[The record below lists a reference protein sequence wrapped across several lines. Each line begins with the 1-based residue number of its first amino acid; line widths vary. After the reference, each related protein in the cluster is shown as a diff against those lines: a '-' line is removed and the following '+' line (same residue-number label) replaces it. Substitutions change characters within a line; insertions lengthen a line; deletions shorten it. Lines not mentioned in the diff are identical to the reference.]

1 MIGGAAALT
10 DEELAAEVARRLGV
24 ATGQGAAAPR
34 GQQEGA
40 APAVLR
46 RVQLVEELR
55 VGLAEAA
62 AAAALAAWTLVPAA
76 AAAAPPDAADALL
89 AIARAAGRA
98 AAEKRAGRRDVV
110 PAIERPRGYGTKQWF
125 VVDTPA
131 AAVSAAVA
139 VPPRGVVR
147 GSFADAE
154 GYVSLPGVR
163 GQLDPVAIFC
173 GFVSEAEAEAY
184 WEAANPGVA
193 LLRIPRRRFA

>member
-24 ATGQGAAAPR
+24 ATGPGAAAPP

-40 APAVLR
+40 APAILR
-46 RVQLVEELR
+46 RVQLVDELR
-55 VGLAEAA
+55 AGLAEAA
-62 AAAALAAWTLVPAA
+62 AAAALAGGPAPAA

-125 VVDTPA
+125 VVDTPTAAVRA
-131 AAVSAAVA
+131 AAG
-139 VPPRGVVR
+139 VPSRGVVR

-163 GQLDPVAIFC
+163 GRLDPAAIFC